1 MNSRRGNSRD
11 IYELEKLPTY
21 RMLLRI
27 AAPVMLSLFVQAL
40 YTLVDGIYVSRID
53 EAAIS
58 AVSLAFIVQSVEVAL
73 FTGIA
78 AGINAIISKDLGAD
92 RKDSARNATLN
103 GSIIQAVL
111 AIAFML
117 FGILGTAFYFR
128 KTTVDPLV
136 IDYGIRYLRPC
147 LLAALVTGFLLTYER
162 FLNSVGMTSYV
173 LLSHVVG
180 SLVNIIL
187 DPVFIFGLGFVPAM
201 GISGASYATIIGQF
215 VSFGVL
221 FYYNHKKNS
230 ILFNKTRRY
239 FDSKQIL
246 MICKIGL
253 PTSFMG
259 IATSIG
265 NYAINR
271 VVLSFSTTALA
282 AYGLYLK
289 VQSVL
294 TLPSQGIGVA
304 LVTMFSFFY
313 GKKSMPRIW
322 ETVKCGMIFLCSY
335 GLFCTLLLNIFPLQI
350 LGLFETSAHLRDI
363 AVVAF
368 RIIGLT
374 YFPSLPFHCYTAF
387 FQSTERSHLSLIF
400 IISRQF
406 LARIPMAIFLSSFG
420 KVNLIWWCY
429 PISEV
434 VSDTITII
442 VFIWALKK
450 TSHAIQKSLN
460 PLSCGGSQ

>member
-1 MNSRRGNSRD
+1 MNLKRGNSRD

-21 RMLLRI
+21 RMLFRI

-78 AGINAIISKDLGAD
+78 AGINAIISKELGAD
-92 RKDSARNATLN
+92 RKESARNATLN

-117 FGILGTAFYFR
+117 FGVLGTAFYFR
-128 KTTVDPLV
+128 KSTVDPLV
-136 IDYGIRYLRPC
+136 IDYGIKYLRPC
-147 LLAALVTGFLLTYER
+147 MLAALITGFQLTYER

-201 GISGASYATIIGQF
+201 GISGAAYATIIGQF

-221 FYYNHKKNS
+221 FFYNNKKNT

-239 FDSKQIL
+239 FDPKQIL
-246 MICKIGL
+246 LICKIGL

-282 AYGLYLK
+282 AYGIYLK

-294 TLPSQGIGVA
+294 TMPPQGIGVA

-313 GKKSMPRIW
+313 GKKSMPRIY
-322 ETVKCGMIFLCSY
+322 ETVKCGMLFLGGY

-350 LGLFETSAHLRDI
+350 LGLFETSAQLRDI

-368 RIIGLT
+368 RVIGLT
-374 YFPSLPFHCYTAF
+374 YLPSLPFHCYTSF

-400 IISRQF
+400 ITSRQF
-406 LARIPMAIFLSSFG
+406 LARIPMAILLSSFG

-450 TSHAIQKSLN
+450 TAQAIQKSLN
-460 PLSCGGSQ
+460 PLSGGGSQ